1 MPEEEHDRL
10 VIPVV
15 EETVHVDKRQAVS
28 GRVSIRTEINSV
40 EEVVRATLT
49 DETVEVT
56 RVPID
61 RRVEQVPDIRT
72 ENGVTIV
79 PILEE
84 RLVVEKQLYL
94 KEELHIR
101 RDVKT
106 ETVEVPVQLR
116 SQRAIVER
124 FDANGQPLP
133 EESTS

>member
-1 MPEEEHDRL
+1 MPEEERGEQ

-15 EETVHVDKRQAVS
+15 EETVRVDKREVVS
-28 GRVSIRTEINSV
+28 GKVHVRTFVESV
-40 EEVVRATLT
+40 EQVVRETLT

-61 RRVEQVPDIRT
+61 RRIEQVPEVRT

-84 RLVVEKQLYL
+84 RLVVEKQLFL

-101 RDVKT
+101 RDVKS
-106 ETVEVPVQLR
+106 ETVEVPVTLR
-116 SQRAIVER
+116 RERAVVER
-124 FDANGQPLP
+124 FDATGNPLP
-133 EESTS
+133 EEST